1 MSWKA
6 KYIAAQGCLPN
17 TCSDFWLMLH
27 QHNVNVIVMLTN
39 LEENGKNKCAKYW
52 PDLGNKRD
60 FFFSVLYCACVYFT
74 CWCYIIAQK

>member
-52 PDLGNKRD
+52 PDLGSDR
-60 FFFSVLYCACVYFT
+60 
-74 CWCYIIAQK
+74 